1 MALRPGHTRTQEPSD
16 PRSDCHSYV
25 PLLARMHNSYRL
37 QEQGTEDRFNHDD
50 SRLQEDA
57 SQESLDSNGYLKL
70 PTSPPPDYSH
80 CATPIDKSDL
90 GSSEIA
96 HPDAQSIHAK
106 PEVPHNPR
114 PPKAVLKRGLQIP
127 TRISYITS
135 GFRLPPTLCDAGVDR
150 ARWKAFTREVKAC
163 GSMSKTQWAS
173 VIGCSFALGL
183 LVDFCI
189 LPGAGQLVVAPLH
202 GHKKRKTHER
212 ENFKDV
218 FDTGGLQMVAEK
230 WNRDLFEP
238 LGLQVRIEPPNYF
251 RARDM
256 TTMDISSTKLFKYQ
270 EKKGV
275 YPSSTGEISKS
286 ADKKEVTYARKE
298 VKYRTKAA
306 RKGRILISPIQ
317 PETLQAKVDEPAA
330 VSSKGCIGQLDGRCT
345 CRSKN
350 GQQSSGPGTGYTT
363 LPAAGPSRTLHTL
376 ELCAA
381 TARLAVAGHTAV
393 AAFT

>member
-1 MALRPGHTRTQEPSD
+1 MVLHPSHTRAQEPGEPS
-16 PRSDCHSYV
+16 SDCHSYV

-37 QEQGTEDRFNHDD
+37 QQQGTEDSVNYDGSRF
-50 SRLQEDA
+50 QEDV
-57 SQESLDSNGYLKL
+57 SQQSLDSNGYLKP
-70 PTSPPPDYSH
+70 PTSPPPYYSC

-96 HPDAQSIHAK
+96 NADVQSIHAN
-106 PEVPHNPR
+106 PGVPHNPH

-127 TRISYITS
+127 TRIGNITS
-135 GFRLPPTLCDAGVDR
+135 GFRLPPTLCNAGVNR

-163 GSMSKTQWAS
+163 GSMSKSQWAS

-183 LVDFCI
+183 LFDCFF
-189 LPGAGQLVVAPLH
+189 LPGAGQLVVAPIY
-202 GHKKRKTHER
+202 GHKIRKTKER
-212 ENFKDV
+212 ENFRDA
-218 FDTGGLQMVAEK
+218 FDTGGLQLVAEK

-238 LGLQVRIEPPNYF
+238 LGLQVRIEPPNCF

-256 TTMDISSTKLFKYQ
+256 STMDVSSTKLFKYH

-275 YPSSTGEISKS
+275 YPSSTDGISKS
-286 ADKKEVTYARKE
+286 VDKKEVKYARKE

-317 PETLQAKVDEPAA
+317 PETLQAEVDDSEA
-330 VSSKGCIGQLDGRCT
+330 VSSNGHIGQLNGGRKS
-345 CRSKN
+345 RSKN
-350 GQQSSGPGTGYTT
+350 SQQSSGPGTGYTT
-363 LPAAGPSRTLHTL
+363 LPAAGPSPALHTL
-376 ELCAA
+376 ELCGAV
-381 TARLAVAGHTAV
+381 ARLAVAGHAAV